1 MSTRVLTDL
10 GEHRFSSGKEV
21 DELLE
26 KEGKE
31 MAKRWEN
38 PESVTEAQEQ
48 FQEEMVGSVKCYLK
62 AN

>member
-10 GEHRFSSGKEV
+10 GEHRFSRGKEV

-31 MAKRWEN
+31 MAKWWEN

-48 FQEEMVGSVKCYLK
+48 FQEEMVGPVKCCLK

>member
-10 GEHRFSSGKEV
+10 GEHGFSSGKEV

-26 KEGKE
+26 KEAKE
-31 MAKRWEN
+31 RAKQWEN
-38 PESVTEAQEQ
+38 PESVREAQER
-48 FQEEMVGSVKCYLK
+48 FQEEMVGSVQCCLK

>member
-1 MSTRVLTDL
+1 MSTRVLTDR
-10 GEHRFSSGKEV
+10 GEHRFSNGKEV
-21 DELLE
+21 DVLLE

-31 MAKRWEN
+31 MAKCWEN

-48 FQEEMVGSVKCYLK
+48 FQEEMISSVKCCLK